1 MSGPLDGIKVVECAH
16 WIVGPMAGVMLG
28 DLGADVIK
36 VEERSGGDRMRG
48 VTHLGSHKIERN
60 WLFESYNRN
69 KKSMTLDVSKGEGK
83 KILYELVKQADIF
96 LTNFTDAA
104 LKKLG
109 LDFDTIFTQNPRI
122 VYAQGSGWGSKGPL
136 NVKPAFDT
144 LMAARAGFFMQITGV
159 EQEPFIYPGAFSD
172 VITGITLVP
181 AILAALLSRQQR
193 GQGQKV
199 EVSGL
204 GSLINLQ
211 IELLT
216 SILLTGKEEGR
227 QVRKKAGNPLWNLYR
242 CGDARWIALA
252 MPQSD
257 RYWSS
262 FCEAMGIK
270 HLEKAP
276 KFENYIARSNNAE
289 ELVAILDDLFLTKS
303 LSEWVEHLGKWDLLY
318 GPVQNLPELVTDPQ
332 VLANDYIIDFNHPVY
347 NMMKMIGF
355 PYKFSDT
362 PLSVMS
368 ATPELGQNTEEILLE
383 MGYEWED
390 IARFRD
396 AGVI

>member
-83 KILYELVKQADIF
+83 KILYQLVKQADIF

-172 VITGITLVP
+172 V
-181 AILAALLSRQQR
+181 QQR

-262 FCEAMGIK
+262 FCEAMGI
-270 HLEKAP
+270 
-276 KFENYIARSNNAE
+276 
-289 ELVAILDDLFLTKS
+289 
-303 LSEWVEHLGKWDLLY
+303 G
-318 GPVQNLPELVTDPQ
+318 
-332 VLANDYIIDFNHPVY
+332 
-347 NMMKMIGF
+347 
-355 PYKFSDT
+355 
-362 PLSVMS
+362 
-368 ATPELGQNTEEILLE
+368 
-383 MGYEWED
+383 
-390 IARFRD
+390 
-396 AGVI
+396 